1 MKHIR
6 FIIFC
11 VIAFAVISLVKTQF
25 YDYATADSSSGTKAH
40 GTQIGFDQ
48 LPVKGMVTMIDLGAT
63 ECIPCK
69 MMAPI
74 LEKLEKTYSGKA
86 AIVFIDVWEHKKEAQ
101 RFGIRAIPT
110 QIFFDADGKEVAR
123 NTGFMPEE
131 AIVAQLSK
139 MGVQL

>member
-69 MMAPI
+69 MMAQITTMGVTPP
-74 LEKLEKTYSGKA
+74 SGKK
-86 AIVFIDVWEHKKEAQ
+86 DQ
-101 RFGIRAIPT
+101 G
-110 QIFFDADGKEVAR
+110 
-123 NTGFMPEE
+123 
-131 AIVAQLSK
+131 
-139 MGVQL
+139 